1 MIDVFWHVNW
11 LAVLVASLAHFGLAG
26 AWFAGLMARPYVYAL
41 GIADRPAQK
50 QGSLFLVGPLLC
62 SALTISTSAVLLLAL
77 GITSYGRALELG
89 AVVGIGYLAAMTVN
103 IAINPLFPRP
113 FLYAAINAPF
123 FVMGSLASCAILVAM
138 S

>member
-11 LAVLVASLAHFGLAG
+11 LAVVVASLAHFVLAG
-26 AWFAGLMARPYVYAL
+26 AWFAGLMAKPYLHAL

-50 QGSLFLVGPLLC
+50 PGVLFLAGPFLC
-62 SALTISTSAVLLLAL
+62 SALTISTSAILLLAL
-77 GITSYGRALELG
+77 GITSYSRALELG
-89 AVVGIGYLAAMTVN
+89 AVVGIGYLAAMTVT

-113 FLYAAINAPF
+113 LRYAAINAPF
-123 FVMGSLASCAILVAM
+123 FVIGSLASCAILVAM